1 MLGKI
6 LDLLEKTLKLIC
18 TVFMGAIAA
27 MLSYAVIMRYV
38 FHMPPAWSMELGR
51 YMFLWM
57 VMLCAA
63 LVTREQ
69 SHIQMQFMVNL
80 MPPKLRFAWL
90 TIIRVLMIAFCWI
103 LIEYGMRIYP
113 IVGEASSP
121 TLNISMGYMYLSVPM
136 GGLLMALFLLEIIV
150 RSFRARDWARF
161 SEG

>member
-6 LDLLEKTLKLIC
+6 LDILEKTLKVIC
-18 TVFMGAIAA
+18 TLFMGVIAA

-38 FHMPPAWSMELGR
+38 FHMPPAWSMELSR

-57 VMLCAA
+57 IMLCAA
-63 LVTREQ
+63 LVTREE

-80 MPPKLRFAWL
+80 MPPKLKFAWL
-90 TIIRVLMIAFCWI
+90 TIIRVLMIAFCWV

-121 TLNISMGYMYLSVPM
+121 TLDISMGYMYLSVPV

-150 RSFRARDWARF
+150 RSFRARDWVR
-161 SEG
+161 SLEG